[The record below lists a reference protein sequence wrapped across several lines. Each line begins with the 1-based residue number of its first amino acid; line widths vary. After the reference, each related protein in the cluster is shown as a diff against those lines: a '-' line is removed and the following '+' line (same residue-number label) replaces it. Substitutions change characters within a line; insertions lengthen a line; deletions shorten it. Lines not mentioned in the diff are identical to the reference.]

1 MPIPRITDFAA
12 HGADPARYLEL
23 SPDWAIAVADVVAS
37 TALVAQ
43 GKDRAVNFVAGAVVA
58 VLGEVV
64 GSAAEPA
71 VCQFAG
77 DGAIVAVPPGGEAAA
92 REALAALADWAQA
105 EIGVPLRVGL
115 VSVAALNAAGHPV
128 LAALHDFGGGNVLG
142 LFLGSGVITAEAW
155 VKEEAAT
162 WAVPPREGPLP
173 GLEGLSCRWQ
183 PVPSRRG
190 TVLSV
195 LADPV
200 PPGIAGIA
208 ALARVQEDLAAIVAP
223 DLAAP
228 FGTGEHLRPPAVPAW
243 SLAGLE
249 ALARKG
255 RVKGALSRLRGWA
268 GSALIHLAWR
278 RGGRLGPI
286 DAGRYLRSVARQ
298 SDHRKLA
305 GGLRLVMDVTVAE
318 AEAIE
323 QALARAE
330 AAGLVTFGTA
340 RSDAATMTCLVG
352 DFSSD
357 RHVHFVDGASLGFW
371 RAATAMKAKRGSPS
385 RHGFPLNSL
394 EERGLIAD

>member
-1 MPIPRITDFAA
+1 MTIPRITDFAA
-12 HGADPARYLEL
+12 HGADPDRYLEL
-23 SPDWAIAVADVVAS
+23 GPGWAIAVADVVAS

-58 VLGEVV
+58 VLGQVV
-64 GSAAEPA
+64 GSADAPA

-77 DGAIVAVPPGGEAAA
+77 DGAIVAVPPGMEDAA
-92 REALAALADWAQA
+92 RQALAALAHWAQA
-105 EIGVPLRVGL
+105 DIGVPLRVGL
-115 VSVAALNAAGHPV
+115 VPVAALNEAGHSV
-128 LAALHDFGGGNVLG
+128 LAALQDFGGGNVLG
-142 LFLGSGVITAEAW
+142 LFLGSGVIAAEAW
-155 VKEEAAT
+155 VKADDDT
-162 WAVPPREGPLP
+162 WRLAPKDGPLP

-195 LADPV
+195 LVDPV
-200 PPGIAGIA
+200 PEGRDGIAV
-208 ALARVQEDLAAIVAP
+208 LARVQEELGAVVAP

-228 FGTGEHLRPPAVPAW
+228 FGTGEHLAPPALPAW

-249 ALARKG
+249 ARARKG
-255 RVKGALSRLRGWA
+255 RLAAGLSRLRGWA

-278 RGGRLGPI
+278 RGGTLGPI

-305 GGLRLVMDVTVAE
+305 GGLRMVMDVTHAE

-323 QALARAE
+323 DVLVRVE
-330 AAGLVTFGTA
+330 SDGLVTFGTA

-357 RHVHFVDGASLGFW
+357 RHVHFVDGAALGFW
-371 RAATAMKAKRGSPS
+371 RAASAMKGKRGARAP
-385 RHGFPLNSL
+385 RGFSLNSPH
-394 EERGLIAD
+394 RGGLIAD